1 MAASVAH
8 HGAQLLLAVVGAD
21 AKAGCS
27 VVLGKTVQELGG
39 SPCIEF
45 KDERHKA
52 VRLF

>member
-1 MAASVAH
+1 MASSVAH

-27 VVLGKTVQELGG
+27 AVLVKTVRELGG

-45 KDERHKA
+45 KDERH
-52 VRLF
+52 